1 FSYVFSR
8 EDKERG
14 KPQEILNLAR
24 TRGRFEGE
32 VWLVRHDGSGY
43 WANIVLTPLRDGSG
57 NINGY
62 SEVIRDITERKHHQE
77 QLRRFNAE
85 LERRVVERT
94 AQLETANK
102 ELESF
107 SYSVSHDLRAPLRHI
122 DGFVEMI
129 QRTTGEK
136 LDPDCASMLQVIG
149 DSAKKMDR
157 LIQDLLTFSRM
168 GRTEMLHTRINMSAL
183 IDKVREELQPDIAT
197 RKVEWK
203 IGALPEIYGDP
214 VLLRQVFV
222 NLLSNALKY
231 SRVRPVAEIAVD
243 CQCADHEFTFCV
255 KDNGVGFDPQYS
267 NKLFGVFQR
276 LHSAREFEG
285 TGIGLAIV
293 RRIAARHGGRTWGES
308 TLGKGAA
315 FYFTIPK
322 VGSTAE

>member
-1 FSYVFSR
+1 DSGKLTGFAKVARDMTERKQAEEEIRRSEERFRRLVEGVQDYAICMLDAEGRVVSWNIASERIEGYRPEEIVGQHFSYVFSR

-14 KPQEILNLAR
+14 KPEEILNLAR

-43 WANIVLTPLRDGSG
+43 WANIVLTPLRDAGG
-57 NINGY
+57 NINGF

-77 QLRRFNAE
+77 QLRRFNTE

-183 IDKVREELQPDIAT
+183 IDK
-197 RKVEWK
+197 
-203 IGALPEIYGDP
+203 
-214 VLLRQVFV
+214 
-222 NLLSNALKY
+222 
-231 SRVRPVAEIAVD
+231 
-243 CQCADHEFTFCV
+243 
-255 KDNGVGFDPQYS
+255 
-267 NKLFGVFQR
+267 
-276 LHSAREFEG
+276 
-285 TGIGLAIV
+285 
-293 RRIAARHGGRTWGES
+293 
-308 TLGKGAA
+308 
-315 FYFTIPK
+315 
-322 VGSTAE
+322 